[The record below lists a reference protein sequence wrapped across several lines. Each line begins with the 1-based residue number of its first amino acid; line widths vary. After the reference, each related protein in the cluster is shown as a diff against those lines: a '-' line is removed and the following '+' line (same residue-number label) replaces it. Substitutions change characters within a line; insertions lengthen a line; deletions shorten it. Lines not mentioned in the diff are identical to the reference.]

1 MLIPIL
7 RTDNHYDYVK
17 DFILD
22 NLIESKG
29 IVKFK
34 RITGWVTIGTD
45 MIRRN
50 KRISA
55 YNGTDKK
62 AVNAS
67 VIDNKDRRDI
77 GGVALF

>member
-22 NLIESKG
+22 SMIETNR

-45 MIRRN
+45 AIRRSKRTNLFN
-50 KRISA
+50 KA
-55 YNGTDKK
+55 T
-62 AVNAS
+62 
-67 VIDNKDRRDI
+67 
-77 GGVALF
+77 GVAPVDSIIAH

>member
-1 MLIPIL
+1 MLIPVL

-22 NLIESKG
+22 SLIESNR

-45 MIRRN
+45 AIRRSKRTNLSN
-50 KRISA
+50 KA
-55 YNGTDKK
+55 T
-62 AVNAS
+62 
-67 VIDNKDRRDI
+67 
-77 GGVALF
+77 GVAPADSIIAH